1 MIVGG
6 FDVRFGAERVYPVS
20 PAKTGKDAEKN
31 KKTRNTGALSFGEI
45 LSSEISRR
53 SGIKFSKHA
62 RERLST
68 EGVEMTPER
77 IRRLEEAVSKARAK
91 AARETL
97 VLMEGAAFVV
107 SVKNNT
113 VITVVE
119 EKRMKENVFT
129 NIDSAV
135 IV

>member
-1 MIVGG
+1 MGG
-6 FDVRFGAERVYPVS
+6 FDVRFGTERVYPLSQV
-20 PAKTGKDAEKN
+20 KTEKGAEKGRGN
-31 KKTRNTGALSFGEI
+31 RDADTPSFGDV
-45 LSSEISRR
+45 LSSEISKR
-53 SGIKFSKHA
+53 SSLKFSKHA
-62 RERLST
+62 QERLST

-77 IRRLEEAVSKARAK
+77 IRRLEEAVSKARSK

-97 VLMEGAAFVV
+97 VLMEGVAFVV
-107 SVKNNT
+107 SVKNST